1 MFAMLTGAGLE
12 EELYSGLTEVAHI
25 IINTTRHS
33 G

>member
-12 EELYSGLTEVAHI
+12 EEFYGGLAEVAHI
-25 IINTTRHS
+25 IVNTTRHS